1 MEGGFTLQNI
11 FQMYEV
17 NRSIENPLRHF
28 PAILSKTFNNIKL
41 NKPLYY
47 FTLPGFILVA
57 GGVYMCLNFVQTSH
71 LDGSF
76 DFKFTALII
85 MLTLVGISMVFIGIL
100 LHSITGLMRYKA
112 NNP

>member
-1 MEGGFTLQNI
+1 MEGSFMLQSI

-17 NRSIENPLRHF
+17 NRSVENPLKHF
-28 PAILSKTFNNIKL
+28 PAIISKTCNNIEL
-41 NKPLYY
+41 NKPLYC

-76 DFKFTALII
+76 DFKFTALMILLYVI
-85 MLTLVGISMVFIGIL
+85 GISMVFMGIL
-100 LHSITGLMRYKA
+100 LHSITGLIRYKA

>member
-28 PAILSKTFNNIKL
+28 PAILSKIFNNIKL

-57 GGVYMCLNFVQTSH
+57 GGVYICLNVVQTSH
-71 LDGSF
+71 LDGGF

-85 MLTLVGISMVFIGIL
+85 LLTLVGTSMVFMGIL
-100 LHSITGLMRYKA
+100 LHSITGLIRYKA
-112 NNP
+112 NNL